1 MTMWSGMQASPG
13 AMNPNIGLAEQAIQ
27 QAYSPR
33 QLFGQFAS
41 GYSPDVRRGLWSYQ
55 RPMEA
60 LWRLGGVG
68 VPGTSVGSPMYAA
81 NPYSGDFGQ
90 FVRNVPGGM
99 PGQANVDTGFY
110 GGRDAMLQRAREAA
124 RVGAMTG
131 AGFDTAYSALAGSPE
146 RQAELG
152 RTRERYGTGDEAY
165 SNQLAAAQALALM
178 RAGGGMYGGET
189 RRGIESALSE
199 IQASRAARGFTP
211 GSFLEW
217 YTGTQQG

>member
-55 RPMEA
+55 QPMEA
-60 LWRLGGVG
+60 LWRVGGVG
-68 VPGTSVGSPMYAA
+68 VGAPYQPDYTP
-81 NPYSGDFGQ
+81 NPYSVDFGQ
-90 FVRNVPGGM
+90 SIRGVPGGDGLGTQTD
-99 PGQANVDTGFY
+99 PNLTRQS
-110 GGRDAMLQRAREAA
+110 MLARASEAA
-124 RVGAMTG
+124 RIGGMTG
-131 AGFDTAYSALAGSPE
+131 ADFDTAYTGMATSPE
-146 RQAELG
+146 RQAALA

-178 RAGGGMYGGET
+178 RTGGGMYGGET

-199 IQASRAARGFTP
+199 IQASRASRGFTP

-217 YTGTQQG
+217 YTGTQ